1 MHLPNQEI
9 MKDVDET
16 GYNYLDFLEFEKIKE
31 HEMKIKVT
39 GECKKKLRLIS
50 KSKLDKNK
58 IQVINTWVV
67 ALLRYGAG
75 ITNWKVN
82 GFKTMDRTTRKTL
95 MMYGAFHLNSDIDRL
110 YLKQKHGGR
119 GLISIEISVR
129 SEKNNLVLYMHGLN
143 EMLLKGS
150 KKVGIAKTEN
160 LREKEDFKKN
170 SQNEFKINVTK
181 GESMDSFFV

>member
-1 MHLPNQEI
+1 

-16 GYNYLDFLEFEKIKE
+16 GYNYLDILEFEKIKE

-95 MMYGAFHLNSDIDRL
+95 MMYGAFHLNSDIDRN
-110 YLKQKHGGR
+110 
-119 GLISIEISVR
+119 
-129 SEKNNLVLYMHGLN
+129 KNMEEEV
-143 EMLLKGS
+143 
-150 KKVGIAKTEN
+150 
-160 LREKEDFKKN
+160 
-170 SQNEFKINVTK
+170 
-181 GESMDSFFV
+181 

>member
-16 GYNYLDFLEFEKIKE
+16 GYNYLDILEFEKIKK
-31 HEMKIKVT
+31 HGIKIKVT
-39 GECKKKLRLIS
+39 GEWKKTLRLIL

-67 ALLRYGAG
+67 ALLKYGAR

-95 MMYGAFHLNSDIDRL
+95 MMYGAFHLNSDIDQV
-110 YLKQKHGGR
+110 YLKRKHGGR

-129 SEKNNLVLYMHGLN
+129 SEKNNFGLYMYGLN

-150 KKVGIAKTEN
+150 
-160 LREKEDFKKN
+160 
-170 SQNEFKINVTK
+170 
-181 GESMDSFFV
+181 